1 MNAVV
6 LVVVATSDSNFSAV
20 APRLWASY
28 KDLFSLSRPG
38 RLCACSLRRQRSEK
52 SRRSGRIDGQSA
64 ERKLTQRDLFF
75 RDALSTSTNK
85 SSGRRPRTTISG
97 ATSAGAFP
105 APEAASLRGTR
116 RGRGSIGR
124 YFIQERGFGCVPPS
138 FSPLSSHLEPAL
150 STHPSTKKK
159 KLQSPL
165 PLQGLTRPAS
175 RRRPGPDARRRR
187 RVLLRPA
194 EEARGVTEEGGGRTK
209 RRRRKEN
216 EQAFLLFCFFSLF
229 RRLLPFVQKS
239 ENWNS
244 FIS

>member
-1 MNAVV
+1 
-6 LVVVATSDSNFSAV
+6 L
-20 APRLWASY
+20 R
-28 KDLFSLSRPG
+28 
-38 RLCACSLRRQRSEK
+38 ACSLRRQRSEK

-159 KLQSPL
+159 SFNHLFLYKVLLAP
-165 PLQGLTRPAS
+165 PPADGPALTRV
-175 RRRPGPDARRRR
+175 GVDA
-187 RVLLRPA
+187 
-194 EEARGVTEEGGGRTK
+194 
-209 RRRRKEN
+209 
-216 EQAFLLFCFFSLF
+216 FFFALP
-229 RRLLPFVQKS
+229 RRLAA
-239 ENWNS
+239 
-244 FIS
+244 